1 MLDAVDNRT
10 GKAGLE
16 PDRTLAS
23 VIQWV
28 ESSEDEGQTARERS
42 ERDRDYYDGRQ
53 LTTQEE
59 KELLKRGQL
68 PSAFNLVR
76 QKIEYLLGMEKQ
88 QRSDPKAYPRNPDDE
103 QAADAATDGIRYVC
117 DDNQMPMVA
126 SGVWEEMIVEGASG
140 VDVCVEPEDYGF
152 CVKLHWAHWDRMI
165 WDPYSRERDFSDAK
179 FLGTI
184 AWMDEADVLARW
196 PDAGDV
202 VGWTFG
208 AVSNTSAW
216 DDRPRWNVWADADR
230 HRVRVVQLYW
240 REGMEWHCGTFV
252 RGGWLEPPQPSPYK
266 DERGR
271 SECPLIFV
279 SCYVN
284 RDNWRYGV
292 VRDLID
298 PQDEI
303 NIRHRKAIHLLSVR
317 QVIAE
322 EGAVQDVDKARQ
334 ELAKPDGY
342 VEVAPGMRFEIQQT
356 GDLSAGQAALLN
368 EAKSM
373 FNVMGPN
380 AALMGKQGNSASG
393 RAIALSQQGGAMEIG
408 TILDVH
414 RHWRRRVY
422 RAVWNRIK
430 QFWTEEKWVR
440 VTDDEDKLRWVG
452 LNRPVTLGDKLMA
465 MPPEEAMMLAG
476 QMGIASADDPRLA
489 QVVEI
494 ENDVARLDVDIVVEE
509 GPDVATLQQEEFAKI
524 ADLARAGVPI
534 PPDVLIQ
541 ASGLRGKD
549 KILERIKSGGIA
561 PNEPPPPPPPEV
573 QEALADVEKA
583 KADAEKAMAEAE
595 IKKLELAQM
604 QAGLMPLPG
613 AAPALPAHVAEPAV
627 PAPMPQPAGPMV
639 AIQLGPEVEQAI
651 AAQNAGTAEA
661 IAQLAGGVQQMA
673 AILGQGQGEL
683 MAGQAQLADGQA
695 QTQAAIADLAR
706 IVAAPSE
713 IVRDQAGRVAGSRKV
728 I

>member
-1 MLDAVDNRT
+1 MLDAVENRT
-10 GKAGLE
+10 GPEGLK

-28 ESSEDEGQTARERS
+28 ESSEDEGQTAREKS

-59 KELLKRGQL
+59 QALLKRGQL
-68 PSAFNLVR
+68 PIAYNLVR
-76 QKIEYLLGMEKQ
+76 SKIDYLLGLEKQ

-103 QAADAATDGIRYVC
+103 SAADAATDGIRYVC
-117 DDNQMPMVA
+117 DGNVMPMIA
-126 SGVWEEMIVEGASG
+126 SGVWEEMTIEGASG
-140 VDVCVEPEDYGF
+140 VDVCVEPDGDDWHI
-152 CVKLHWAHWDRMI
+152 KLHWVHWDRMI

-196 PDAGDV
+196 PDARDV
-202 VGWTFG
+202 VDWTFG

-240 REGMEWHCGTFV
+240 REGSEWMCGTFV
-252 RGGWLEPPQPSPYK
+252 RGGWLEEPKKSSYV

-303 NIRHRKAIHLLSVR
+303 NIRHRKAVHLLSVR

-322 EGAVQDVDKARQ
+322 QGAVQDVDKARQ

-342 VEVAPGMRFEIQQT
+342 VEVAPGMRFEISQT
-356 GDLSAGQAALLN
+356 GDLSAGQASLLQ

-373 FNVMGPN
+373 FQVMGPN

-414 RHWRRRVY
+414 RAWRRRVY
-422 RAVWNRIK
+422 RAIWNRIK
-430 QFWTEEKWVR
+430 QYWTAEKWVR
-440 VTDDEDKLRWVG
+440 VTDDDRNLRWVG
-452 LNRPVTLGDKLMA
+452 LNRPMTLGDKLA
-465 MPPEEAMMLAG
+465 EMPPEEAAAIA
-476 QMGIASADDPRLA
+476 QQIGIVSMDDPRLGE
-489 QVVEI
+489 VVEVA
-494 ENDVARLDVDIVVEE
+494 NDVSRLDVDIVVEE

-549 KILERIKSGGIA
+549 KILERIKSGGVD
-561 PNEPPPPPPPEV
+561 PNEPPPPPSPEMI
-573 QEALADVEKA
+573 EAQA
-583 KADAEKAMAEAE
+583 KAEKAQADAAKAQAEAQMKTIE
-595 IKKLELAQM
+595 AQLM
-604 QAGLMPLPG
+604 AAG
-613 AAPALPAHVAEPAV
+613 AVAP
-627 PAPMPQPAGPMV
+627 PMPQPAAPAAPAPAAPMV
-639 AIQLGPEVEQAI
+639 AIQLGPEVEQAM
-651 AAQNAGTAEA
+651 AAQNAGTAQA
-661 IAQLAGGVQQMA
+661 IAELAGGVQQMA
-673 AILGQGQGEL
+673 AMLGQGQAEI
-683 MAGQAQLADGQA
+683 MAGQGA
-695 QTQAAIADLAR
+695 TQAAIGDLAR
-706 IVAAPSE
+706 IVSAPRE
-713 IVRDQAGRVAGSRKV
+713 IVRDQAGRVAGARV
-728 I
+728 VM

>member
-68 PSAFNLVR
+68 PIAFNLVR
-76 QKIEYLLGMEKQ
+76 QKIDYLLGMEKQ

-152 CVKLHWAHWDRMI
+152 CVKLHWTHWDRMI

-196 PDAGDV
+196 PNAGDV
-202 VGWTFG
+202 VDWTFG

-240 REGMEWHCGTFV
+240 REGTEWHCGTFV
-252 RGGWLEPPQPSPYK
+252 RGGWLEEPQPSPYK

-303 NIRHRKAIHLLSVR
+303 NIRHRKAVHLLSVR

-322 EGAVQDVDKARQ
+322 QGAVQDVDKARQ

-422 RAVWNRIK
+422 RAIWNRIK

-476 QMGIASADDPRLA
+476 QMGIASADDPRLS

-494 ENDVARLDVDIVVEE
+494 ENDVSRLDVDIVVEE

-549 KILERIKSGGIA
+549 KILERIKSGGID

-573 QEALADVEKA
+573 IEAQ
-583 KADAEKAMAEAE
+583 ADAEKAVAEAE
-595 IKKLELAQM
+595 IKKLELQQM
-604 QAGLMPLPG
+604 QAGLMPMPG
-613 AAPALPAHVAEPAV
+613 AAAALPAPAAEPALPA
-627 PAPMPQPAGPMV
+627 PMQQPAGPMV

-661 IAQLAGGVQQMA
+661 IAQLVGGVQQMA